1 MTQERATL
9 RLQTVEDVQARGLR
23 VRYRLIGPEKP
34 EGVFGT
40 FAEAEAAATAH
51 YPADTWLEWSNPEPG
66 RHLLWLVHR
75 DEGIKTDTHYRI
87 IED

>member
-1 MTQERATL
+1 MQ
-9 RLQTVEDVQARGLR
+9 
-23 VRYRLIGPEKP
+23 YRLIGPEKP

-40 FAEAEAAATAH
+40 LAEAEAAGKAF

-75 DEGIKTDTHYRI
+75 DEGLKVDTHYRI